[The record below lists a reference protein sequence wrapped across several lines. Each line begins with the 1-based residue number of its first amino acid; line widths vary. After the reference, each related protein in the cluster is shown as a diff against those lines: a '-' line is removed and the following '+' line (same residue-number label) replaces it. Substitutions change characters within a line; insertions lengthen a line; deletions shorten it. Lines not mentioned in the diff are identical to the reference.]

1 MNRHSLKE
9 WAIAVRPWSFPAS
22 AMPVAVTLA
31 YMLWKSGEE
40 GTTAGMD
47 WIYGLWAL
55 VNIVIF
61 HAAGNTWSDYFDYR
75 KSVDAED
82 TFGVR
87 TLTGGMFTP
96 DEIIRLSTG
105 LLALALAGGTG
116 LMLLTGLPL
125 LWIGLGGAACSL
137 LYPLLKYNAAGDFVI
152 FAAYAFL
159 PILGTSFVVS
169 GEFCLEALWLA
180 IPVGLITVAI
190 LHANNT
196 RDMATDRRAGIRT
209 MAMKAGEKA
218 SRFIYY
224 GEILIPFAWVAGCTA
239 AGIFP
244 AWCLLTF
251 MAIFPAAGALKMM
264 AGSRTGGMEAIS
276 SLDQAT
282 AQLQLVFSLLFAASF
297 IAAYFI

>member
-1 MNRHSLKE
+1 MNRHSIKE

-125 LWIGLGGAACSL
+125 LWIGLGGRPAPCCTRCSNTMR
-137 LYPLLKYNAAGDFVI
+137 P
-152 FAAYAFL
+152 
-159 PILGTSFVVS
+159 GTS
-169 GEFCLEALWLA
+169 
-180 IPVGLITVAI
+180 
-190 LHANNT
+190 
-196 RDMATDRRAGIRT
+196 
-209 MAMKAGEKA
+209 
-218 SRFIYY
+218 
-224 GEILIPFAWVAGCTA
+224 
-239 AGIFP
+239 
-244 AWCLLTF
+244 
-251 MAIFPAAGALKMM
+251 
-264 AGSRTGGMEAIS
+264 
-276 SLDQAT
+276 
-282 AQLQLVFSLLFAASF
+282 
-297 IAAYFI
+297 